1 MQINGDIVAYNVAQL
16 HQRNL
21 VNEYFGKTRLKALII
36 FLHVFLEVP
45 LKINIRLCL
54 TINYRVT
61 NNNFLMSGSD
71 VTYMYIHI
79 NAQLHMYSHG
89 QVILVLFHVFWS

>member
-1 MQINGDIVAYNVAQL
+1 MSNILYALLADITGVYPLGYSLGQAEKLCDKKHSKSMQINGNIVAFNVAQL

-21 VNEYFGKTRLKALII
+21 ANEYCGEMRLKALII

-54 TINYRVT
+54 IINYRVT
-61 NNNFLMSGSD
+61 E
-71 VTYMYIHI
+71 
-79 NAQLHMYSHG
+79 Q
-89 QVILVLFHVFWS
+89 

>member
-1 MQINGDIVAYNVAQL
+1 MQINGNIVAFNVAQL

-21 VNEYFGKTRLKALII
+21 ANEYCGEMRLKALII

-54 TINYRVT
+54 IINYRVT
-61 NNNFLMSGSD
+61 NNNLFIGD
-71 VTYMYIHI
+71 IQYNIAYVQFYIAI
-79 NAQLHMYSHG
+79 
-89 QVILVLFHVFWS
+89 